1 MSRLVVSFLG
11 VLFFS
16 VSASAISLEQAYEA
30 LKSTQS
36 NINPEGAICEQV
48 AILEFQ
54 QEYPADKYEIAND
67 IEYTDGR
74 GTYGEVDVVVFEK
87 ATKKAVMVA
96 EVKCWKSLKNA
107 RKKAFEQRMRFGRA
121 LASKGSLSL
130 KNREFSFHRDQ
141 FDSIQTFLMIAQ
153 KGAVAAGFE
162 RELEMDL
169 KELNELRRR
178 VEICQTYKNCQ

>member
-1 MSRLVVSFLG
+1 MSRLLILIAGLFL
-11 VLFFS
+11 S

-30 LKSTQS
+30 LKFSQA
-36 NINPEGAICEQV
+36 NVAPEGAICEQV

-54 QEYPADKYEIAND
+54 LEYPADKYEIVND

-74 GTYGEVDVVVFEK
+74 STYGEIDVVVFDK
-87 ATKKAVMVA
+87 ATKKAVMIA

-130 KNREFSFHRDQ
+130 KNREYSFQRDQ
-141 FDSIQTFLMIAQ
+141 FDSVQSFIMIAQ

-169 KELNELRRR
+169 KELAELRRR
-178 VEICQTYKNCQ
+178 VETCQTYKNCK